1 MPTAIL
7 VEDEPLLRAELR
19 EQLAMLWP
27 ELGIV
32 GEADN
37 GVQAIQLIESHSP
50 DIVFLDVQVPGLNGL
65 EVARHIGETAQ
76 VVFVTAYDQHA
87 LAAFDNGAV
96 DYLVKPVTASRIA
109 LTIKRLKSRSASRP
123 TATVWQQ
130 LSPVPAPERLKWI
143 KASVGETVRL
153 VLVDEVLCFQSDGKY
168 TNVVMANM
176 QALIR
181 TPLKTLVE
189 QLDPSR
195 FAQIHRSTIIN
206 LHALDR
212 VERVDSGQQAWLRGL
227 ARPLPIS
234 ESFAR
239 QFRQM

>member
-1 MPTAIL
+1 MPTAVL

-27 ELGIV
+27 ELEIV
-32 GEADN
+32 GEAEH
-37 GVQAIQLIESHSP
+37 GAQAIQLIDMLRP
-50 DIVFLDVQVPGLNGL
+50 AIVFLDIQVPGLNGL
-65 EVARHIGETAQ
+65 EVARHTGEETQ
-76 VVFVTAYDQHA
+76 IVFVTAYDQHA
-87 LAAFDNGAV
+87 LAAFESGAV
-96 DYLVKPVTASRIA
+96 DYLVKPVTASRLA
-109 LTIKRLKSRSASRP
+109 LAIKRLKARSGMKAP
-123 TATVWQQ
+123 ATMWQQ
-130 LSPVPAPERLKWI
+130 LLPEVKPEWLKWI

-153 VLVDEVLCFQSDGKY
+153 VLVNDVLCFQSDGKY
-168 TNVVMANM
+168 TNVVTADQ

-195 FAQIHRSTIIN
+195 FTQIHRGTIIN

-212 VERVDSGQQAWLRGL
+212 VERIDGGLQAWLRGVI
-227 ARPLPIS
+227 RPLPIS